1 MSNDSFHNFKV
12 PLVSVIV
19 PVFNQ
24 EKYIGRCLRSLLAQ
38 TFPKNDFEIIVIN
51 DGSADKTGYALDLF
65 KEDVIIINNEI
76 NLGLPASLNRG
87 ILAAKSQ
94 LIVRVDSDDYVGVN
108 FINFLYNFIAQN
120 EYMDAVACDYNLI
133 DNNGLKISRES
144 CLDNPIGCGIIFRL
158 NQLIDIGLYDE
169 NFLRHEER
177 ELRIRFLKKYKIHRL
192 ELPLYRYR
200 RHDRNITND
209 NDAMELHMYN
219 LLAKHGG
226 AAD

>member
-1 MSNDSFHNFKV
+1 MSHDMTRNSRV

-38 TFPKNDFEIIVIN
+38 TFPKSDFEIIVIN
-51 DGSADKTGYALDLF
+51 DGSVDKTSYALELF
-65 KEDVIIINNEI
+65 KEDVVIINNDFNI
-76 NLGLPASLNRG
+76 GLPASLNRG

-94 LIVRVDSDDYVGVN
+94 LIVRVDSDDYVSVH
-108 FINFLYNFIAQN
+108 FIDFLYNFLAQN

-133 DNNGLKISRES
+133 DDNGLKISREN
-144 CLDNPIGCGIIFRL
+144 CFDLPIGCGIIFRL
-158 NQLIDIGLYDE
+158 QQLVDIGLYDE

-177 ELRIRFLKKYKIHRL
+177 DLRIRFLQKYKIHRL

-200 RHDRNITND
+200 RHASNITND
-209 NDAMELHMYN
+209 KDVMDDHLYR
-219 LLAKHGG
+219 LLVKHGD
-226 AAD
+226 AAE